1 MSELSPKSLLYGL
14 LALAAVIIIYSSF
27 YIVSPGNRGIIVT
40 LGKTEE
46 LAKQEGVGFKAPM
59 ISSLYQVS
67 IRQQTEGVKAECYSS
82 DLQQVNI
89 NIKVLYR
96 IPEAKVVT
104 IFRQYFGNPFDSLVA
119 PRVQE
124 ALKEATAQESAEGIV
139 KGRERIKLRVLESA
153 QAKIHDL
160 VVIEDIVIENVTL
173 SKELEKA
180 IEEKMVQEQEAAKSK
195 FLKDKAKV
203 EAETAEIRATGEA
216 RAIDIR
222 GEAIR
227 KNPSIIELQMIEKW
241 NGVSPLVIGQ
251 TAGNFVLPLENR
263 RK

>member
-1 MSELSPKSLLYGL
+1 S
-14 LALAAVIIIYSSF
+14 
-27 YIVSPGNRGIIVT
+27 N
-40 LGKTEE
+40 
-46 LAKQEGVGFKAPM
+46 
-59 ISSLYQVS
+59 LYQIS
-67 IRQQTEGVKAECYSS
+67 IRQQTEGVRAECYSS

-89 NIKVLYR
+89 NLKVLYR
-96 IPEAKVVT
+96 VPESQIIT
-104 IFRQYFGNPFDSLVA
+104 IFRQYAGNPFESLVA

-153 QAKIHDL
+153 QKKIQEL
-160 VVIEDIVIENVTL
+160 VLIEDVVIENVTL

-203 EAETAEIRATGEA
+203 EAETAEIRAAGEA
-216 RAIDIR
+216 KAIDIR

-227 KNPSIIELQMIEKW
+227 KNPGIIELQMIEKW

-251 TAGNFVLPLENR
+251 TGGNFVLPIEHKR
-263 RK
+263 

>member
-1 MSELSPKSLLYGL
+1 MREFSTRTI
-14 LALAAVIIIYSSF
+14 ALAIAAFLAVIFVFSAF
-27 YIVSPGNRGIIVT
+27 FVVSPGNRGVIVT
-40 LGKTEE
+40 LGKTDPIV
-46 LAKQEGVGFKAPM
+46 KSEGVGFKPPM
-59 ISSLYQVS
+59 ISTVYQVS

-89 NIKVLYR
+89 NLKVLYR
-96 IPEAKVVT
+96 IPEAQLFI
-104 IFRQYFGNPFDSLVA
+104 IFTKYAGNPFDSLVA

-153 QAKIHDL
+153 QKKIQDL
-160 VVIEDIVIENVTL
+160 VIIEDIVIENVTL

-203 EAETAEIRATGEA
+203 EAETAEIRAAGEA
-216 RAIDIR
+216 KAIDIR

-227 KNPSIIELQMIEKW
+227 KNPGIIDLQMIEKW
-241 NGVSPLVIGQ
+241 NGVSPLVVGQ
-251 TAGNFVLPLENR
+251 TTGSFVLPIDKKR
-263 RK
+263 